1 MCGYLRCEREDP
13 TRRPCPMQARRRTR
27 SRALRRP
34 HSLKVLHR
42 FPSPRSRNTHIRKS
56 AHASPHDRTDE
67 KTRIRRTRDTLSG
80 TVTLHHC
87 AVMLTSGS
95 GHRAETSLHS
105 RLCSST
111 PLLCFLL
118 LCAFAYAPSLQ
129 HLPLVRP
136 CLCALT
142 SASAFFCFCLLTS
155 VSLHVLL
162 LSILFIKLKVP
173 RSLPK
178 RRMPGLYTRSCCCCC
193 AAAPAPLPVRP
204 GPCTRGSCAL
214 IRASWPLSSC
224 CCTAAAGPAA
234 LGVLEQTMAA
244 YEQPVWRMKLSA
256 TRLALGGCCNLMRA
270 R

>member
-1 MCGYLRCEREDP
+1 MRERERVP
-13 TRRPCPMQARRRTR
+13 GAVPLPHPQARRRTR
-27 SRALRRP
+27 SRAQRGPLP
-34 HSLKVLHR
+34 LWSHIVSDTT
-42 FPSPRSRNTHIRKS
+42 SRARHTQV
-56 AHASPHDRTDE
+56 RTTVDT
-67 KTRIRRTRDTLSG
+67 TRIRRTRDTLSG

-95 GHRAETSLHS
+95 GHSAETSLHS

-142 SASAFFCFCLLTS
+142 SESAFFCFCILTS

-224 CCTAAAGPAA
+224 CCTAAAGPAS

-256 TRLALGGCCNLMRA
+256 ARPAPSWLLQPAARPLRRPANLC
-270 R
+270 

>member
-1 MCGYLRCEREDP
+1 
-13 TRRPCPMQARRRTR
+13 
-27 SRALRRP
+27 
-34 HSLKVLHR
+34 
-42 FPSPRSRNTHIRKS
+42 
-56 AHASPHDRTDE
+56 
-67 KTRIRRTRDTLSG
+67 
-80 TVTLHHC
+80 
-87 AVMLTSGS
+87 MLTSGS
-95 GHRAETSLHS
+95 GHCAETSLHS
-105 RLCSST
+105 CLCSST

-142 SASAFFCFCLLTS
+142 SASAFFCFCLLTA

-204 GPCTRGSCAL
+204 GLCTRGLCAL
-214 IRASWPLSSC
+214 ICAPSPLHLICSASR
-224 CCTAAAGPAA
+224 CTP
-234 LGVLEQTMAA
+234 
-244 YEQPVWRMKLSA
+244 R
-256 TRLALGGCCNLMRA
+256 
-270 R
+270 

>member
-1 MCGYLRCEREDP
+1 MGTFDAREREDP
-13 TRRPCPMQARRRTR
+13 TRRPCPPQARRRTR
-27 SRALRRP
+27 SRAQRGPLP
-34 HSLKVLHR
+34 LWSHIVSDTT
-42 FPSPRSRNTHIRKS
+42 SRARHTQV
-56 AHASPHDRTDE
+56 RTTVDT
-67 KTRIRRTRDTLSG
+67 TRIRRTRDTLSG

-95 GHRAETSLHS
+95 GHCAETSLHS

-173 RSLPK
+173 RFLPK
-178 RRMPGLYTRSCCCCC
+178 RRMPGLYTRSCCCCCC

-224 CCTAAAGPAA
+224 CCTAAAGPAS

-244 YEQPVWRMKLSA
+244 YEQPV
-256 TRLALGGCCNLMRA
+256 
-270 R
+270 